1 MLHCIYFIYLL
12 VIMLIGVFL
21 SWLILTEFCLGQ
33 KVITIPLI
41 KRNGTS
47 TIRSRSRQLSGTSV
61 PLTNYFNNEYVGL
74 LGVGTP
80 AQYLTV
86 VFDTGSSDV
95 WFPSKSCTTC
105 AKHKTFDGSA
115 SSTYEKVYIHGLAK
129 TFTINYGSGSVEGE
143 VAKETLTLQD
153 LKLNEMSIGEVTTED
168 PTIAAFDMDGICGM
182 AFSGLSIVS
191 KPTFL
196 DVMFTSNPTLNKS
209 FSVYLNSNPNGVH
222 TSSLTFGG
230 YDLSIVGNQAS
241 FHYTPVVRY
250 SSALTYW
257 SVSMIGF
264 EVGLMPNVA
273 SKTDDDSVVALSMC
287 VYG

>member
-1 MLHCIYFIYLL
+1 MI
-12 VIMLIGVFL
+12 VSFL
-21 SWLILTEFCLGQ
+21 YWLILTEFCLGQ
-33 KVITIPLI
+33 NLVTIPLV
-41 KRNGTS
+41 KRNRTLGG
-47 TIRSRSRQLSGTSV
+47 RSRSRQLSGTSV

-115 SSTYEKVYIHGLAK
+115 SSTYEKVYIHNVAK
-129 TFTINYGSGSVEGE
+129 TFTINYGSGAVKGE
-143 VAKETLTLQD
+143 VAEETLTLQD
-153 LKLNEMSIGEVTTED
+153 LKLHEMSIGEVTSED
-168 PTIAAFDMDGICGM
+168 TTIAAFDMDGICGM

-196 DVMFTSNPTLNKS
+196 DVMFTSNPSLNKS
-209 FSVYLNSNPNGVH
+209 FSLYLNSNPTGAH

-230 YDLSIVGNQAS
+230 YDLSIVGKQAS

-257 SVSMIGF
+257 SVSMVGF
-264 EVGLMPNVA
+264 EVGLMPNKA

-287 VYG
+287 MYG